1 MSDEKKGGSLTALPV
16 IETQVS
22 WSSLTGVYTSENA
35 VHTYIPL
42 LEMEI
47 FLKIEKIQF
56 DNITCVKVGLK

>member
-35 VHTYIPL
+35 VLLPL
-42 LEMEI
+42 LEMRD